1 MKSDMHESK
10 HMPEIKIHFVNAIK
24 TVFCCILLSTEYFYI
39 LLHTILKAGI
49 ILFKF
54 IFVVKKTMSQRH

>member
-1 MKSDMHESK
+1 
-10 HMPEIKIHFVNAIK
+10 MPEIKIHFVNAIK